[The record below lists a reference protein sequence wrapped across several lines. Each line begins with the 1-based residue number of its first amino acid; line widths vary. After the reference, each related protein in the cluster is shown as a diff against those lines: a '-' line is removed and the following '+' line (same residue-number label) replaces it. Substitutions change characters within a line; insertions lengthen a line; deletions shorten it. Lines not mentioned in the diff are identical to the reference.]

1 MVDLRRLRYFVVLA
15 ETLHFGKAALRL
27 AIAQPPLSHQIRVLE
42 RELGAQLFERSNRR
56 VELTSAG
63 QALLPEARR
72 LLEQAAK
79 TAQVAARVERGEQGE
94 LRLGVVSTAA
104 LTQAVSRL
112 ILSYRQRWPGVRLH
126 IEEFT
131 THEQLSAMVERRLDF
146 AFVRGA
152 QAPELPPASFGA
164 VRLFDDALLAA
175 LPAAHR
181 LAGSA
186 AALSVGALR
195 DEAFVIYPLESG
207 AGIHAQIMALCHQ
220 AGFAPQVVQEARSA
234 TTIIGLV
241 AAGLGV
247 SLVPESFKSIAVQGV
262 TYRPLR
268 EKKARSAMWLVHRN
282 EPESAV
288 EREFLA
294 LAGVAPF
301 AGQARES

>member
-1 MVDLRRLRYFVVLA
+1 M
-15 ETLHFGKAALRL
+15 
-27 AIAQPPLSHQIRVLE
+27 
-42 RELGAQLFERSNRR
+42 
-56 VELTSAG
+56 
-63 QALLPEARR
+63 
-72 LLEQAAK
+72 
-79 TAQVAARVERGEQGE
+79 
-94 LRLGVVSTAA
+94 
-104 LTQAVSRL
+104 
-112 ILSYRQRWPGVRLH
+112 
-126 IEEFT
+126 
-131 THEQLSAMVERRLDF
+131 
-146 AFVRGA
+146 
-152 QAPELPPASFGA
+152 
-164 VRLFDDALLAA
+164 
-175 LPAAHR
+175 
-181 LAGSA
+181 
-186 AALSVGALR
+186 
-195 DEAFVIYPLESG
+195 IYPLESG

>member
-152 QAPELPPASFGA
+152 QAPELPPASFGPC
-164 VRLFDDALLAA
+164 VCSRMPCWPHCRRRTGW
-175 LPAAHR
+175 PAARPPCRWGPCVTR
-181 LAGSA
+181 LS
-186 AALSVGALR
+186 
-195 DEAFVIYPLESG
+195 
-207 AGIHAQIMALCHQ
+207 
-220 AGFAPQVVQEARSA
+220 
-234 TTIIGLV
+234 
-241 AAGLGV
+241 
-247 SLVPESFKSIAVQGV
+247 
-262 TYRPLR
+262 
-268 EKKARSAMWLVHRN
+268 
-282 EPESAV
+282 
-288 EREFLA
+288 
-294 LAGVAPF
+294 
-301 AGQARES
+301 